1 VLARAIGCNDATA
14 RDRLQPVRLTGGC
27 RGAPTAHEG
36 WASQRRTP
44 ARTPARPPAQGHFP
58 KHIQMLGSTKGTEFS
73 HVVLAEQLTALEHEV
88 APPRRRPR
96 PAPPRAYLSYGTAA
110 PRRTYL

>member
-1 VLARAIGCNDATA
+1 MLARAIGCDDATA
-14 RDRLQPVRLTGGC
+14 RDRLQPVRWTDDR

-36 WASQRRTP
+36 WASQRPR
-44 ARTPARPPAQGHFP
+44 ARLHARPPAQGHFP
-58 KHIQMLGSTKGTEFS
+58 KHIQMLGSTKGAEFS

-96 PAPPRAYLSYGTAA
+96 RVYLSYSAAA
-110 PRRTYL
+110 PRRAYL